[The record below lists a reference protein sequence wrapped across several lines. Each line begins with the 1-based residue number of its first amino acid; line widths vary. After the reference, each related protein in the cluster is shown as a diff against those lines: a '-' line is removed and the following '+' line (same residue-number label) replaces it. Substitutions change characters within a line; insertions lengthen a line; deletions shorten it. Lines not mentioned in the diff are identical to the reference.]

1 MTKQYLAI
9 FLSIAGSKESIVHKG
24 PVDKAENVRR
34 KIVFC
39 PSAVHS
45 HAITKA
51 VLVRAGEKTSSNIVI
66 ENDQVS
72 FRKSHTQFINKDLEL
87 NDEKIKLDLTRQQ

>member
-72 FRKSHTQFINKDLEL
+72 FRKSHTQFFNKDLEL

>member
-24 PVDKAENVRR
+24 PVNKAENVRR

-45 HAITKA
+45 HAIAKA

-72 FRKSHTQFINKDLEL
+72 FRKSHTQFINKDLEV

>member
-1 MTKQYLAI
+1 M
-9 FLSIAGSKESIVHKG
+9 HKG
-24 PVDKAENVRR
+24 PVNKAENVRR

-39 PSAVHS
+39 PLAVHS
-45 HAITKA
+45 HAIAKA
-51 VLVRAGEKTSSNIVI
+51 VLVRVGEKTSSNIVI

-72 FRKSHTQFINKDLEL
+72 FRKSHTQFINKELEL

>member
-1 MTKQYLAI
+1 M
-9 FLSIAGSKESIVHKG
+9 FEERSFV
-24 PVDKAENVRR
+24 
-34 KIVFC
+34 C

-45 HAITKA
+45 HAIAKA

-72 FRKSHTQFINKDLEL
+72 FRKSHTQFINKELEL

>member
-1 MTKQYLAI
+1 M
-9 FLSIAGSKESIVHKG
+9 FEERSV
-24 PVDKAENVRR
+24 V
-34 KIVFC
+34 C

-45 HAITKA
+45 HTITKA

-72 FRKSHTQFINKDLEL
+72 FRKSHTQFMNKDLEL

>member
-39 PSAVHS
+39 PSVVHS

>member
-1 MTKQYLAI
+1 MAKQYLAI

-34 KIVFC
+34 KIIFC

>member
-24 PVDKAENVRR
+24 PVNKAENVRR

>member
-72 FRKSHTQFINKDLEL
+72 FRKSHTHFINKDLEL

>member
-1 MTKQYLAI
+1 M
-9 FLSIAGSKESIVHKG
+9 FEERSFV
-24 PVDKAENVRR
+24 
-34 KIVFC
+34 C

-45 HAITKA
+45 HTIAKA
-51 VLVRAGEKTSSNIVI
+51 VLVRPQAGEKTSSNIFI
-66 ENDQVS
+66 ANDQVS

>member
-45 HAITKA
+45 HAIAKA

-72 FRKSHTQFINKDLEL
+72 FRKSHTQFINKDLEV